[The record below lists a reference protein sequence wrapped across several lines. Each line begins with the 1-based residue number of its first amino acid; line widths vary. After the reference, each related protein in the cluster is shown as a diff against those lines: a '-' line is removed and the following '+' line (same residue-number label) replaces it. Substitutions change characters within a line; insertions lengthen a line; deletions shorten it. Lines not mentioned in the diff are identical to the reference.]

1 MYDEDKAIPAKDIVA
16 KPYAI
21 YQISAPYI
29 LLSDMSINLNFSNL
43 VTAINLL
50 AAAGWEIGSP
60 SYNGKYA
67 FVLCKN
73 PFFKPKMM
81 SDSEE
86 SRSSRDVR

>member
-29 LLSDMSINLNFSNL
+29 LLSDMSVNATFSNL
-43 VTAINLL
+43 VTAINIL
-50 AAAGWEIGSP
+50 AAAGWEIGNL
-60 SYNGKYA
+60 SYSSNYA

-73 PFFKPKMM
+73 PFYKPKKTP
-81 SDSEE
+81 SGE
-86 SRSSRDVR
+86 